1 MLNGPDQQAWSPSSR
16 ELERRNARRQISRKQ
31 FTVAGISSV
40 LVLGAL
46 YTLIITSPGW
56 QVVKDTFFDLDYG
69 REVLPTVLRGLVVN
83 IQLSFIGGFFI
94 AVIAL
99 SLALIRTTKSPALTP
114 FRFLATAY
122 VDIFRGAPLL
132 LIILLVGFGVPALR
146 VAGLT
151 SNVIVLGTVAVVLTY
166 SAYVAEVI
174 RSGIMSIHP
183 SQRAAARSLGLTSG
197 QTMRFVVL
205 PQAIK
210 RVIPPLLNDFVSLLK
225 DTGLVSILG
234 VTDAVRAAQINA
246 SRTFNYTPYVV
257 SAILFLFCSPASI
270 QRPASMMAIITA
282 RAVLGYFLTNSP
294 VQPSTFSGWS
304 FQMSWV
310 VAAVMPM
317 PSMMARWFQG
327 SPTQ

>member
-1 MLNGPDQQAWSPSSR
+1 MSKGPDQQTWSPSSR
-16 ELERRNARRQISRKQ
+16 EVQRRKARRQISRKQ
-31 FTVAGISSV
+31 FIIAGASSV

-46 YTLIITSPGW
+46 YALIVTSPGW
-56 QVVKDTFFDLDYG
+56 KVVKATFFDLDYG

-146 VAGLT
+146 LAGLT

-205 PQAIK
+205 PQAIR

-257 SAILFLFCSPASI
+257 SAILFLLITIPLTRYIDQVIRRTSAKQNSEG
-270 QRPASMMAIITA
+270 AI
-282 RAVLGYFLTNSP
+282 
-294 VQPSTFSGWS
+294 
-304 FQMSWV
+304 
-310 VAAVMPM
+310 
-317 PSMMARWFQG
+317 
-327 SPTQ
+327 

>member
-16 ELERRNARRQISRKQ
+16 ELQRRNARRQISRKQ
-31 FTVAGISSV
+31 FTIAGISSV

-56 QVVKDTFFDLDYG
+56 QVVKETFFDLDYG

-122 VDIFRGAPLL
+122 VDIFRGAPLI
-132 LIILLVGFGVPALR
+132 LIILLVGFGVPAL
-146 VAGLT
+146 GLKGIS
-151 SNVIVLGTVAVVLTY
+151 SNVIFLGTVAVVLTY

-174 RSGIMSIHP
+174 RSGILSIHP

-205 PQAIK
+205 PQAIR
-210 RVIPPLLNDFVSLLK
+210 RVVPPLLNDFVSLLK

-257 SAILFLFCSPASI
+257 AAILFLLITIPMTRYTDRAI
-270 QRPASMMAIITA
+270 RQRTNAQSAEGAI
-282 RAVLGYFLTNSP
+282 
-294 VQPSTFSGWS
+294 
-304 FQMSWV
+304 
-310 VAAVMPM
+310 
-317 PSMMARWFQG
+317 
-327 SPTQ
+327 

>member
-1 MLNGPDQQAWSPSSR
+1 MTGLPERNNSAWSPSSR
-16 ELERRNARRQISRKQ
+16 ELERRGQRRALNRRQVIIAATSTT
-31 FTVAGISSV
+31 F
-40 LVLGAL
+40 VLG
-46 YTLIITSPGW
+46 TLFLILVNSPGW
-56 QVVKDTFFDLDYG
+56 SVVKATFLDIKYG
-69 REVLPTVLRGLVVN
+69 KEVFPTVIRGMWVN
-83 IQLSFIGGFFI
+83 IQLSFIGGICI

-99 SLALIRTTKSPALTP
+99 GLALLRTTKSPTLTP

-146 VAGLT
+146 LQGVT
-151 SNVIVLGTVAVVLTY
+151 SNVMFLGTVAVVLTY

-174 RSGIMSIHP
+174 RSGILSIHP

-197 QTMRFVVL
+197 QTMRYVVL
-205 PQAIK
+205 PQAIR

-257 SAILFLFCSPASI
+257 AAILFLLVTI
-270 QRPASMMAIITA
+270 
-282 RAVLGYFLTNSP
+282 
-294 VQPSTFSGWS
+294 
-304 FQMSWV
+304 
-310 VAAVMPM
+310 PM
-317 PSMMARWFQG
+317 TRYTDRVIRRRTDRQSAEG
-327 SPTQ
+327 VI

>member
-16 ELERRNARRQISRKQ
+16 ELERRNARRQISRTQ
-31 FTVAGISSV
+31 FTIAGISSF

-46 YTLIITSPGW
+46 YALIITSPGW

-146 VAGLT
+146 LAGLT

-257 SAILFLFCSPASI
+257 SAILFLLITIPLTRYIDRVIRRSAAKQNSEG
-270 QRPASMMAIITA
+270 AI
-282 RAVLGYFLTNSP
+282 
-294 VQPSTFSGWS
+294 
-304 FQMSWV
+304 
-310 VAAVMPM
+310 
-317 PSMMARWFQG
+317 
-327 SPTQ
+327 

>member
-1 MLNGPDQQAWSPSSR
+1 MLNGPDQHAWSPSSR

-31 FTVAGISSV
+31 FTIAGISSV

-94 AVIAL
+94 ALIAL

-257 SAILFLFCSPASI
+257 SAILFLLITIPLTRYIDRVIRRSTAKQNSEG
-270 QRPASMMAIITA
+270 AI
-282 RAVLGYFLTNSP
+282 
-294 VQPSTFSGWS
+294 
-304 FQMSWV
+304 
-310 VAAVMPM
+310 
-317 PSMMARWFQG
+317 
-327 SPTQ
+327 

>member
-31 FTVAGISSV
+31 FMIAGSSSV

-69 REVLPTVLRGLVVN
+69 REVLPIVLRGLVVN

-146 VAGLT
+146 LAGLT

-257 SAILFLFCSPASI
+257 SAILFLLITIPLTRYIDRVIRRSSAKQNSEG
-270 QRPASMMAIITA
+270 AI
-282 RAVLGYFLTNSP
+282 
-294 VQPSTFSGWS
+294 
-304 FQMSWV
+304 
-310 VAAVMPM
+310 
-317 PSMMARWFQG
+317 
-327 SPTQ
+327 